1 MYKAVVF
8 IDTCLNLR
16 LSCKG
21 EQTLQNDFDLI
32 NFKNR
37 QGESIR
43 YSDTNLLYTNDLNK
57 GGISWVNYT
66 KVM

>member
-1 MYKAVVF
+1 MYKAVAF

-16 LSCKG
+16 LSCKDAK
-21 EQTLQNDFDLI
+21 TLQNDFDLI
-32 NFKNR
+32 NFQNR
-37 QGESIR
+37 QGESIISLDS
-43 YSDTNLLYTNDLNK
+43 YVDVPMILNK